1 MKKIMFAMLAAVL
14 MLTSC
19 GYERVDAGY
28 EGIKVNLYGDS
39 KGVDGVSL
47 VTGVVWYNPITTAV
61 YEYPTFVQTVD
72 YPAFEVN
79 SKDGTKFTVDPSALI
94 KIADTKSP
102 VIFKKYRTDV
112 DKIIKNT
119 LYVYIK
125 DAARI
130 EFNKYNAD
138 EIVSNREA
146 VDKAFETR
154 VRECFLAEHF
164 ILDQLS
170 PGIQYPKSYEDAIN
184 QKNKAI
190 QDQMRVQNEVA
201 VAKADAEKK
210 VAIAKGEAE
219 RQIVNA
225 KADAEAIRIK
235 ADAEAYYNRTVAS
248 SLSITLVNMK
258 AVERWDGKT
267 PIVAGGNGTFID
279 ASKFVK

>member
-1 MKKIMFAMLAAVL
+1 MKKITFLIVATL
-14 MLTSC
+14 MLFTSC
-19 GYERVDAGY
+19 AYERIDAGY
-28 EGIKVNLYGDS
+28 EGIKVNLYGDG
-39 KGVDGVSL
+39 KGVDDISL
-47 VTGVVWYNPITTAV
+47 VSGVIWYNPIITAV

-94 KIADTKSP
+94 KIEDTKSP
-102 VIFKKYRTDV
+102 VIFKKYRTNVND
-112 DKIIKNT
+112 IIKNT

-146 VDKAFETR
+146 VDKAFESR
-154 VRECFLAEHF
+154 VKECFFAEHF

-235 ADAEAYYNRTVAS
+235 ADAEAYYNKTVAS
-248 SLSITLVNMK
+248 SLSTTLVNMK
-258 AVERWDGKT
+258 AIERWDGKT
-267 PIVAGGNGTFID
+267 PIVASGNGTFID